1 MLADFT
7 AAADFRRPRRRS
19 PPIFAALAA
28 DFPSCSSRR
37 FEGPR
42 LRLPP
47 CWRRSRKK
55 DLLAQVT
62 KERLAGAGHE
72 RKRRQ
77 TARPEARSAQ
87 TTFPAAGCGR
97 RRSSGPEFP
106 RPGRRARPRAAIL
119 GRPAARALALDR
131 FRESPKALR
140 RSPARFRGRPVF
152 ARLFFRA
159 LSDFTRFPFSRVF
172 RALPDFP
179 ISPSC
184 LRGRYL
190 SAAGRSVLAA
200 PRSGS
205 LFLPHLSSSRPR
217 LPPSSVSPL
226 SAHPPPHRRAIG
238 SAVLRAGFDILRDL
252 AVRFQNPTADQRFN
266 SID

>member
-1 MLADFT
+1 MS
-7 AAADFRRPRRRS
+7 RP
-19 PPIFAALAA
+19 PE
-28 DFPSCSSRR
+28 PS
-37 FEGPR
+37 
-42 LRLPP
+42 
-47 CWRRSRKK
+47 
-55 DLLAQVT
+55 
-62 KERLAGAGHE
+62 
-72 RKRRQ
+72 
-77 TARPEARSAQ
+77 
-87 TTFPAAGCGR
+87 
-97 RRSSGPEFP
+97 
-106 RPGRRARPRAAIL
+106 RPGIKPQAIRVGPQKSSSYLSRPGINFELSESALNKPQVVRVGQADDLSESDRDSSAPPPPGRAPSTTTAKTSPRRRARPRAAIL

-184 LRGRYL
+184 LRGRNL

-238 SAVLRAGFDILRDL
+238 SALLRAGFDILRDL
-252 AVRFQNPTADQRFN
+252 AVCFQNPTADQRFN